1 MENSVLTA
9 TPLELVSMLYRCALD
24 SVAQCRSCL
33 RTGDIAGRSKPV
45 TRAFDAVTE
54 LMLSLD
60 HEQGGEVSR
69 NLADLYAYVQQQI
82 LLGHCNQCDENFAEV
97 ERLLSTLLDSWVQIS
112 QVEAPVHVPVQ
123 EPGNVAAS
131 YSF

>member
-1 MENSVLTA
+1 
-9 TPLELVSMLYRCALD
+9 
-24 SVAQCRSCL
+24 
-33 RTGDIAGRSKPV
+33 
-45 TRAFDAVTE
+45 
-54 LMLSLD
+54 MLSLD

-123 EPGNVAAS
+123 EPGTVAAS